1 MARETNPT
9 NGVTGTQQVTTA
21 TTDKKS
27 AADMV
32 AELRGKLERYKD
44 LEAEAAKLDQERAT
58 LENYVANMMATRA
71 QKKINYFEEHA
82 DDSEESDFEVSDDE

>member
-1 MARETNPT
+1 MAQETTPT
-9 NGVTGTQQVTTA
+9 NDVIGTQQATTA

-32 AELRGKLERYKD
+32 AELRGKLEKYKD

-58 LENYVANMMATRA
+58 LENYVANMMASTV
-71 QKKINYFEEHA
+71 FT
-82 DDSEESDFEVSDDE
+82 